1 MNFNMPPYFEG
12 VAWEGVITGFVV
24 EGLAVAVVAGTAT
37 DWVGLAAAGSVAAV
51 VVKGVVDG
59 EEVVLQPA
67 IIKVQAKNSAIGIN
81 NFFMI
86 ASPCVLFALDPFPSA

>member
-1 MNFNMPPYFEG
+1 MPPYFEG
-12 VAWEGVITGFVV
+12 VAWAGVITGFVV
-24 EGLAVAVVAGTAT
+24 EGLATEVVAGTVVNG
-37 DWVGLAAAGSVAAV
+37 VGLAASGSVAAV
-51 VVKGVVDG
+51 VVDGVLDVDG

-86 ASPCVLFALDPFPSA
+86 ASPCVLLFMYVFQR